1 MERKVWIDKHLELI
15 DKLEVSQ
22 KIIDKEIKNSGAQ
35 LDLLQE
41 KYKGVVD
48 VNPLVDAF
56 ARMNSSLVGQ
66 RKQIAETLQDVQIKI
81 NRTKVSAQVRTI
93 ISNPQ
98 FMSLN
103 DRAKAMRAR
112 RKQHDQQAFD
122 GPSATMED
130 S

>member
-1 MERKVWIDKHLELI
+1 M
-15 DKLEVSQ
+15 
-22 KIIDKEIKNSGAQ
+22 
-35 LDLLQE
+35 
-41 KYKGVVD
+41 D

-56 ARMNSSLVGQ
+56 ARMNASLVGQ
-66 RKQIAETLQDVQIKI
+66 RQQIAETLQDVQIKI

-122 GPSATMED
+122 GSSATMED